1 MMLDSRF
8 SVTTHLP
15 IGKSVGITKPQKK
28 KKKMYLEEQMK
39 YNPVVKSLAS
49 KDRQT

>member
-8 SVTTHLP
+8 SVTTHLS
-15 IGKSVGITKPQKK
+15 IGKSVGITKPQK